1 MNKFRNI
8 LKSGA
13 REITLVSPHSSC
25 NSSLLAKA
33 RSLDYRTFSIT
44 ESAHPIEGTVN
55 LVAFSSDDMEEL
67 VTAYAIYT
75 HVLPPFLSASDKVP
89 EIYSYLRQTAGNIL
103 SIRDMMRRI
112 GLNSHYIGR
121 EYVSRFIGAGLFF
134 PVNEVLYPEMKSTGR
149 RWLVPYYYQG
159 NSSRVLAARHLMAN
173 GYDVSCLQ
181 LPSGAVADLFGTR
194 HGRSIAVI
202 FGGPSAID
210 IFREFSGTDF
220 RIIITEG
227 EKIPNF
233 SAIRSF
239 SLSEFLSS
247 EEFF

>member
-13 REITLVSPHSSC
+13 REITLVAPHSSC
-25 NSSLLAKA
+25 NSSFLASA

-44 ESAHPIEGTVN
+44 EAAHSIEGTVN
-55 LVAFSSDDMEEL
+55 LVAFSSDMEEL
-67 VTAYAIYT
+67 VTAYAIYS
-75 HVLPPFLSASDKVP
+75 HILFPPMPDSDRVP

-103 SIRDMMRRI
+103 SIRDMLRRI

-134 PVNEVLYPEMKSTGR
+134 PVSELVYPEMKSTGR
-149 RWLVPYYYQG
+149 KWLVPYYYQG
-159 NSSRVLAARHLMAN
+159 NNSRVLAARQLMAV
-173 GYDVSCLQ
+173 GYDVSSLL
-181 LPSGAVADLFGTR
+181 LPSGAVSELYGTR
-194 HGRSIAVI
+194 HGQSIAII
-202 FGGPSAID
+202 FGDESAID
-210 IFREFSGTDF
+210 IFRELPDTDI

-239 SLSEFLSS
+239 SISEFLSS
-247 EEFF
+247 EVLF